1 MCRHR
6 APKVPGCFGR
16 RVSLD
21 WGTWSR
27 SAVIGPIVAAGR
39 RTGLR
44 PRTENIR
51 QSRYEAVRVKGCH
64 GPDGKVGHCMFG
76 TRIEPWPLLARP
88 SDESVQRSECREY

>member
-16 RVSLD
+16 RVSWG

-44 PRTENIR
+44 SRTGNIR
-51 QSRYEAVRVKGCH
+51 QSRYQAVWIKGCH
-64 GPDGKVGHCMFG
+64 GPNRTVGHCMFG
-76 TRIEPWPLLARP
+76 GLMPDAN
-88 SDESVQRSECREY
+88 